1 MSPSRRKIHVLIV
14 LVATLS
20 VQACSPTRPP
30 VDELDIA
37 SRALGVARAADA
49 PIWAADEYHA
59 AGERFDQAQAAEA
72 RHDYDVAAQRARE
85 SAADSELAAAK
96 SRLGKVRAAV
106 DKLKQD
112 NANLDSELSQS
123 AAPQVQL

>member
-1 MSPSRRKIHVLIV
+1 MPPSRRKIHVLIV
-14 LVATLS
+14 IVAALS

-37 SRALGVARAADA
+37 SRALGAARAADA
-49 PIWAADEYHA
+49 PTWAANEYHA
-59 AGERFDQAQAAEA
+59 AGEHFDQAQAAEG
-72 RHDYDVAAQRARE
+72 R
-85 SAADSELAAAK
+85 
-96 SRLGKVRAAV
+96 KVRAAV

-123 AAPQVQL
+123 GTQVQP